1 MISGFETNILN
12 NMKTKIEESKN
23 KFSLDQIDNVKKL
36 QDMFDKR
43 VEELKEKITK
53 MERVI
58 GIDKEDINKKNTS
71 DRKYQTK

>member
-1 MISGFETNILN
+1 
-12 NMKTKIEESKN
+12 MKSEIEYLQKENEELLSKI
-23 KFSLDQIDNVKKL
+23 DG
-36 QDMFDKR
+36 
-43 VEELKEKITK
+43 LKEKITK